1 MSKQLEN
8 KLAASLRQAKGEPP
22 APPPK
27 PGAHPA
33 PHARP
38 SSRSDTQADPSPPA
52 TLDQPSNNLHPER
65 IWPD

>member
-22 APPPK
+22 APPPTPVSTVK
-27 PGAHPA
+27 D
-33 PHARP
+33 ARP
-38 SSRSDTQADPSPPA
+38 SGRYAKQADQSPPA
-52 TLDQPSNNLHPER
+52 TLDQPANNLHPER

>member
-22 APPPK
+22 TPPPK
-27 PGAHPA
+27 PADAAQDTRLSGHSAKQADQSP
-33 PHARP
+33 P
-38 SSRSDTQADPSPPA
+38 SSPQRT
-52 TLDQPSNNLHPER
+52 SNNLHPER